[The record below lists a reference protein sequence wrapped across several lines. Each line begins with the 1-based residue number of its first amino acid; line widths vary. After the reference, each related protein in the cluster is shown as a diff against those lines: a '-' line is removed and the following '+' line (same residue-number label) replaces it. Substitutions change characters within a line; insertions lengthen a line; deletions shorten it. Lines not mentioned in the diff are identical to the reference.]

1 MADALFG
8 LRAHPRAVAAHVF
21 GQSLRTRP
29 VFAQLALLVT
39 RQARPHRRATG
50 EARRDFDHGL
60 VDGDGHRVE
69 VAGVAFQPKA
79 LRFQRQRAAARK
91 GVVKGGQLVGV
102 EKFSGL
108 RVALVQFAD
117 LSPRAADFS
126 AGALQHLLV
135 VGVLPPHKVFDDL
148 EQSLALGLCLFLVD
162 AVAEA
167 AALLVAGVVDHLRE
181 DHGPRRCQ
189 RTPRPP
195 QVQRAGVAVA
205 DGFLSRSSDI
215 DGIERQGDFDELL

>member
-1 MADALFG
+1 MVLI
-8 LRAHPRAVAAHVF
+8 
-21 GQSLRTRP
+21 
-29 VFAQLALLVT
+29 QLAGFPPALPDL
-39 RQARPHRRATG
+39 RP
-50 EARRDFDHGL
+50 
-60 VDGDGHRVE
+60 
-69 VAGVAFQPKA
+69 
-79 LRFQRQRAAARK
+79 
-91 GVVKGGQLVGV
+91 
-102 EKFSGL
+102 S
-108 RVALVQFAD
+108 
-117 LSPRAADFS
+117 
-126 AGALQHLLV
+126 ALQYRFV